1 MDHAHPEKPSL
12 TRPRN
17 RFAFFV
23 GRKRSA
29 NTRRSGSVR
38 RKSSVRNSVSITTKK
53 HARRPSLAVRGQLH
67 QISELTEADKAS
79 RIHNRPTL
87 LLDTMTKDSD
97 LPPLPQEAQAST
109 SPESQKQGGLFKRFT
124 SKLRSTSHN
133 THHASMSNPSSSTS
147 QENSEAPKRRKTLHL
162 PTMPKPHSNQGLT
175 NAFTSHEL
183 RQQALRER
191 GLIPAVP
198 HPYKDSH
205 GYMLPL
211 SDQEK
216 YLDNRFTTVLEEKG
230 RQSGDENQDSEAKR
244 IREAWLKKNQDA
256 EAGPSSSLSPPE
268 PPSKDEASECA
279 LAPTVL
285 DDTLVT
291 DIQQIPIPPSTL
303 PVPDSTEKPPTI
315 PTTLTKKLP
324 KDIPLPPSPLPDQT
338 TVELEVSEKVALWL
352 QSTPTGSPRSEKSF
366 GKARRGPVAGD
377 GLPAIREDDSSPSST
392 APSTVR
398 AHKDIPPPVSITS
411 FTFPSPS
418 SLSPSTTEFGSIQSS
433 PTSESLASPS
443 PPIASVRGRSLTVGN
458 SFKSTNTS
466 LAASLSTSTSSS
478 GSRARSKV
486 PALSPTRTTSS
497 SATSE
502 VPSTPTLA
510 SQPRISFSSSGSQLS
525 DAPQKNAKLL
535 PNNPVL
541 TIQTA
546 ETGELAEHGLMT
558 MATII
563 VESPLEDSCGGVA
576 EFGQVAVLDFEG
588 SPGSKANEESLPTP
602 RPRPA
607 RQTTHETQERR
618 KSINFSSMF
627 NTKSH
632 TLDTTAPERSGGSL
646 ASRSMG
652 NLRRSVAG
660 TIVNKF
666 RPKST
671 LLVDTS
677 ISNGKRTVNTSN
689 LPPSPRLTPLPTS
702 PDSLSPTPRLRTGLN
717 APIYTRDSLLMD
729 LASVEDD
736 ESRRLSEMAFLL

>member
-1 MDHAHPEKPSL
+1 MGPGHFFVIRTQEITPNSCYIS
-12 TRPRN
+12 
-17 RFAFFV
+17 FAFFV
-23 GRKRSA
+23 GRK
-29 NTRRSGSVR
+29 
-38 RKSSVRNSVSITTKK
+38 SVSITTKK

-268 PPSKDEASECA
+268 PPSKDEASEYSY
-279 LAPTVL
+279 
-285 DDTLVT
+285 
-291 DIQQIPIPPSTL
+291 PSVNAT
-303 PVPDSTEKPPTI
+303 
-315 PTTLTKKLP
+315 
-324 KDIPLPPSPLPDQT
+324 DIPLPPSPLPDQT